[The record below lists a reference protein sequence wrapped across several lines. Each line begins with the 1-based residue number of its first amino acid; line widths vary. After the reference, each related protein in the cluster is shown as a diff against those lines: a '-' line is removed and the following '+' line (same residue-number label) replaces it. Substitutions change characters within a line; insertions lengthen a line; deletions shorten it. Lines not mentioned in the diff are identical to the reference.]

1 MSKFRRAPYP
11 HLTSPKGPKRG
22 WVWGVWRW
30 CGADTVPPDSWWF
43 IMEPSRKGA
52 ESYARLLNRL
62 HADMG
67 HPKAFAAKVRL

>member
-30 CGADTVPPDSWWF
+30 CGAQTVPPNSWWF
-43 IMEPSRKGA
+43 TMESGKKSA
-52 ESYARLLNRL
+52 EQYAKMLNRYW
-62 HADMG
+62 G
-67 HPKAFAAKVRL
+67 KESPQAFAAKVRL